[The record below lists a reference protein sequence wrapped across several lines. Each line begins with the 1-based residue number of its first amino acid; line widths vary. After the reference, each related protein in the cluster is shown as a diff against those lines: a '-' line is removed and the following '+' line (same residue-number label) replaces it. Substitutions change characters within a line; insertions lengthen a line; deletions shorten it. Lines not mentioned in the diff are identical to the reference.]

1 MLQVSRN
8 KELKIPKQ
16 IKIIERNVN
25 SVEDTIATKQGVA
38 TALDKHLNLEE
49 LRLKV
54 EKEDRELDVIS
65 KLPSN
70 ANDLVVITM
79 MKKLTAYVILVTENS
94 PKRYRGVFV
103 NRMQNYCLDALEFL
117 LKANFIR
124 LDSLSNKERRE
135 EYQTEAVIQLKLLGY
150 MAMVSE
156 SVGCILPRQYKQ
168 ISMQLAEVIN
178 LIVAWRKSDQERWN
192 KH

>member
-1 MLQVSRN
+1 MIQVSRN
-8 KELKIPKQ
+8 KQLKIPKN
-16 IKIIERNVN
+16 IVIVTKNVN
-25 SVEDTIATKQGVA
+25 SVEDTVATKQGVA
-38 TALDKHLNLEE
+38 TALDKHLNSEE

-54 EKEDRELDVIS
+54 EKEDRELGVIS

-70 ANDLVVITM
+70 AHDLIVITM

-124 LDSLSNKERRE
+124 IDSPSNKEHRE
-135 EYQTEAVIQLKLLGY
+135 NCQTEAVIQLKLLGY
-150 MAMVSE
+150 MAMVAE

-168 ISMQLAEVIN
+168 ISIQLAEVIN
-178 LIVAWRKSDQERWN
+178 LIVAWRKSDQTRWKKN
-192 KH
+192 

>member
-16 IKIIERNVN
+16 IKIIERNAN
-25 SVEDTIATKQGVA
+25 SVEDTAATKQGVA

-124 LDSLSNKERRE
+124 LDTLPHKERRE

-178 LIVAWRKSDQERWN
+178 LIVAWRKSDQVRWKKN
-192 KH
+192 